1 MTDAGIRQITLPGT
15 LQEGHHGAQD
25 KVSDRGIAEQR
36 RMVSP
41 SVARGYRLCYT
52 REYCQRG

>member
-1 MTDAGIRQITLPGT
+1 MPASAGLHCQ
-15 LQEGHHGAQD
+15 GHCRRDIAGVQD

-36 RMVSP
+36 RTVFP

-52 REYCQRG
+52 REYLQGG